1 MTTKGLKMSKLQI
14 PASLKSTNGT
24 LKPSATRIINRDLT
38 SAKLLISQFV
48 KLSSATNF
56 KPAFSGEN
64 NGKGAVTKIIEH
76 LRNRIDEPWKI
87 DQARTSLC
95 GPAVFF
101 YCLAKDCPVLY
112 VKSVIELYMYGE
124 TKINDLHIKPSSSC
138 KKATLPEGMAS
149 IDWITLASLTDSSN
163 ALYNYDSDTDQ
174 FSGITLP
181 GRLES
186 WFKAAG
192 YKHVNQQTNLFFDK
206 SVDSLLKAQSA
217 FKAGKNVCLF
227 LSTKSRYIPMTISLI
242 PNHWAVMSRSLKI
255 GNPRSS
261 NFSLNAGEIKDEEF
275 DLQVFTW
282 GKEAEKMN
290 PKKLS
295 LHEFSDYYF
304 GYVIAS

>member
-1 MTTKGLKMSKLQI
+1 MSKLQI
-14 PASLKSTNGT
+14 SASFKSTNST
-24 LKPSATRIINRDLT
+24 LIPSATHIINRDLT

-48 KLSSATNF
+48 KLSSAADFT
-56 KPAFSGEN
+56 PSFSGLSDLS
-64 NGKGAVTKIIEH
+64 GKGNNKGVVTKIVG
-76 LRNRIDEPWKI
+76 LLKARIAEPWTI

-101 YCLAKDCPVLY
+101 YCLAKDCPALY

-138 KKATLPEGMAS
+138 KKAKLPEEMAS

-163 ALYNYDSDTDQ
+163 SLYNYDSDADQ

-181 GRLES
+181 GKLES

-192 YKHVNQQTNLFFDK
+192 YKHVSQHTNLFFDK
-206 SVDSLLKAQSA
+206 SVGSLLKAQRA

-227 LSTKSRYIPMTISLI
+227 LSAKSLNVPMTISLI
-242 PNHWAVMSRSLKI
+242 PNHWVAMSRSLKV
-255 GNPRSS
+255 GNPRSTIFSS
-261 NFSLNAGEIKDEEF
+261 NADEIKDEKF

-282 GKEAEKMN
+282 GKEAKGMN
-290 PKKLS
+290 PEKLS